1 MTKTYRV
8 FVEVVSYTSL
18 IGTRTSRTTP
28 DQRDNTMRNTFAF
41 NGFANLV
48 LAATPLMAVAVAI
61 LTKAAG
67 VA

>member
-1 MTKTYRV
+1 
-8 FVEVVSYTSL
+8 
-18 IGTRTSRTTP
+18 
-28 DQRDNTMRNTFAF
+28 MRNTFAL
-41 NGFANLV
+41 NGFANFV